1 MAGRRTNSMEV
12 SGSPGSESV
21 SQDSLVGLTAF
32 EVLKQLDRES
42 AKRALAARLVRAD
55 GLVNGPVDLD
65 YVLKAGERV
74 EPITPDS
81 PDALEIYRHSTSHLL
96 AAAVLD
102 LFPGTKLGIGPALV
116 DDPKGGFFYDFQRD
130 DGRFTPEDLAKIEKR
145 MRDLVK
151 RNLRYQRYEMPKTEA
166 EQRFSGMGEALKC
179 ELIEDKGSD
188 VVSCYSIEGTP
199 FIDFCLGPHIPST
212 AKIKAFKLLSIA
224 GAHWLGD
231 EKRPQMQRIYGTA
244 FFSQEELDQ
253 WLKQKEEAEKR
264 DHRRLG
270 TELDLFSFSTEV
282 GSGLVLWH
290 PNGAIIR
297 RKIEQF
303 LDGELSRRGYS
314 FVNTPHITDS
324 ELFRVSG
331 HLELYRDVLYPAMKD
346 EESEQLEFRL
356 KPMNCPFHIQIYRSR
371 QRSYRDLPQRFAEY
385 GTVYRYERSGV
396 SHGLMR
402 ARGFTQDDAHIFCTP
417 DQLKDEILGC
427 LDLVDFVL
435 RAFGFEY
442 RTELSVRHPT
452 DHSKYLGADDV
463 WVLGERALIDALE
476 ERNLPYQRMEDEAAF
491 YGPKIDFKVVDA
503 ITRLWQL
510 STIQIDFNLPQRF
523 GLEYSGSDNKP
534 HQPIMLHRA
543 ILGSFERFFGILI
556 EHYAGAFPVWLAPVQ
571 AIVLPISDKHN
582 EQALA
587 VERELK
593 DEKFRVTSD
602 LRGEKIGAKIRDAQL
617 RKIPFMLVVGEREAL
632 SQTVAVRDRVKGDLG
647 AVPVAEFSERLRE
660 LERTRA
666 QTT

>member
-1 MAGRRTNSMEV
+1 MEV
-12 SGSPGSESV
+12 SGSPGSESA
-21 SQDSLVGLTAF
+21 SHDSFVGLTAI

-42 AKRALAARLVRAD
+42 AKRAIAARLVGVD
-55 GLVNGPVDLD
+55 GRVTGPVDLD
-65 YVLKAGERV
+65 YALKAGEKV
-74 EPITPDS
+74 EPITPES

-116 DDPKGGFFYDFQRD
+116 DDPKGGFFYDFQRE
-130 DGRFTPEDLAKIEKR
+130 DGRFGPEDLAKIEKR
-145 MRDLVK
+145 MRDLIK

-166 EQRFSGMGEALKC
+166 EKKFSGMGEALKC

-264 DHRRLG
+264 DHRKLG
-270 TELDLFSFSTEV
+270 SELDLFSFSTEV

-297 RKIEQF
+297 RAIEQF
-303 LDGELSRRGYS
+303 LDSELSRRGYS

-346 EESEQLEFRL
+346 EESEHLEFRL

-463 WVLGERALIDALE
+463 WVLGERALIEALE
-476 ERNLPYQRMEDEAAF
+476 ERSLPYQRMEDEAAF

-593 DEKFRVTSD
+593 DERFRVTSD

-647 AVPVAEFSERLRE
+647 AVPVAEFSSRLRE

-666 QTT
+666 LTT

>member
-1 MAGRRTNSMEV
+1 MEV
-12 SGSPGSESV
+12 SGSPGSESA
-21 SQDSLVGLTAF
+21 SQDSFVGLTAI
-32 EVLKQLDRES
+32 EALKQLDRES
-42 AKRALAARLVRAD
+42 ARRAIAARLVRVD
-55 GLVNGPVDLD
+55 GMVTGPVDLD
-65 YVLKAGERV
+65 YVLKPGEKV

-81 PDALEIYRHSTSHLL
+81 PEGLEIYRHSTSHLL

-102 LFPGTKLGIGPALV
+102 LFPGTRLGIGPALL
-116 DDPKGGFFYDFQRD
+116 DDPKGGFFYDFQRE

-145 MRDLVK
+145 MRDLVI
-151 RNLRYQRYEMPKTEA
+151 RNLRYQRYEMPKDEA
-166 EQRFSGMGEALKC
+166 EKRFSGMGEALKC
-179 ELIEDKGSD
+179 ELIEAKGSD
-188 VVSCYSIEGTP
+188 VVSCYTIEGTP

-212 AKIKAFKLLSIA
+212 AKIRAFKLLSIS

-231 EKRPQMQRIYGTA
+231 ENRPQMQRIYGTA
-244 FFSQEELDQ
+244 FFTQEELDQ

-270 TELDLFSFSTEV
+270 SELDLFSFSTEV

-297 RKIEQF
+297 RIIEQF
-303 LDGELSRRGYS
+303 LDGELYRRGYS

-346 EESEQLEFRL
+346 EESERLEFRL

-385 GTVYRYERSGV
+385 GAVYRYERSGV

-417 DQLKDEILGC
+417 DQLKGEIMGC

-435 RAFGFEY
+435 RVFGFEY

-463 WVLGERALIDALE
+463 WVRAELALTKALE
-476 ERNLPYQRMEDEAAF
+476 ERGLPYQRMEDEAAF

-503 ITRLWQL
+503 ITRPWQL
-510 STIQIDFNLPQRF
+510 STIQVDFNLPQRF
-523 GLEYSGSDNKP
+523 DLEYSGSDNKP
-534 HQPIMLHRA
+534 HQPIMVHRA
-543 ILGSFERFFGILI
+543 IVGSFERFFGILI

-587 VERELK
+587 VERQLK
-593 DEKFRVTSD
+593 DEKFRVASD

-617 RKIPFMLVVGEREAL
+617 KNIPFMLIVGEREAA

-666 QTT
+666 LTT